1 MKKIILI
8 AIAMAFYSIA
18 LAQTQKVIYTCPM
31 HPEVQMS
38 KPGNCPK
45 CGMNLEKK
53 TIKVAAPKK
62 AAPKPATSK
71 QTGNIKKPTTT
82 SNANS
87 SNNDVREM
95 KDMMQ
100 ELKTDV
106 AEIKEILNEIK
117 GTGTITAE
125 NATDEHNHEMNI
137 PSHPA
142 GENKVTDANQVA
154 KLTYTCPMHPEVQ
167 SNKPGSCPKCGMKLV
182 VDKTKSSTTQPA
194 ATTYTCPMHPE
205 VQSNKPGSCSK
216 CGMKL
221 IIDKTKSSTTQP
233 AATTY
238 TCPMHPE
245 VQSNKPGNCPKC
257 GMKLVVDK
265 TKSSTTQPAATTYTC
280 PMHPEVQSDKPG
292 NCPKCGMK
300 LVKGKAVVTSNM
312 DGMDMGSVNMT
323 DNSDNME
330 NIRVAKQN
338 LGPIKTITSQ
348 MPPRT
353 VVHHLYIRDTTVTFG
368 KKPKRGIAVN
378 GQIPMPTLTFTEGD
392 TAEIWVHNE
401 LKEETSLHWH
411 GLFLPNKM
419 DGVPYLTQMPIKPG
433 ATYLYKFPIVQHGTH
448 WYHSH
453 SGLQEQLG
461 MYGAFIMN
469 KREEWDIPTIPV
481 VLSEWLDM
489 KPKEAHRSLHAATD
503 WFAVQKGAEQT
514 YSEAIKLG
522 WFKTKVKNEWKRMN
536 AMDLTDIY
544 YDNFLMNGKNQSEQP
559 QFKAGD
565 KVRLRIANGGAS
577 DYFWLSYSGGKITV
591 VATDGN
597 DVEPVEVDRLIIA
610 VSETYDVVVTIPE
623 NKSYEFLA
631 SPEDRTKFT
640 SMWLGSGEKVPAVR
654 WKRPKYFAGM
664 QMMNDMMD
672 MNGNLVNVGG
682 MEMKNQI
689 IDMNTVMY
697 PEVAGEELRTKKKV
711 QSMEKRGAGRKQTT
725 PTTEKPGAEVTPAM
739 DHSGHNMAGM
749 PARPS
754 GGDMVPLSSESA
766 GGDPSEIVSLNY
778 EMLRAP
784 EKTTLPKGPW
794 REIKFDLTGNMNR
807 YVWSIDNKVVSESD
821 KILIR
826 KGENIRI
833 ILYNNS
839 MMRHPM
845 HLHGHDFRLLNGQGE
860 NAILKNIIDIMPMEK
875 DTLEFNAN
883 ERGGD
888 WFFHCHIL
896 YHMMSGMGKVFAYNN
911 PLTDKTDITDPKK
924 AKRGLNSEDRK
935 LHPMGSIGL
944 ESNGSDGEF
953 MLGGTRYRL
962 STEWRLGLKAMH
974 GTESETNFGRFMG
987 RNQWLFPFIGFDY
1000 HYNSM
1005 RDESEKN
1012 MFGQLSNQTNR
1023 KAFVAG
1029 VQYTLPM
1036 LFIAEARVDSKGKYR
1051 FQLSREDI
1059 PVAPRLR
1066 LNLSGNSDKEYMAG
1080 LRYILTKY
1088 FNLSTHYDS
1097 DMGFGAGITITY

>member
-1 MKKIILI
+1 MKKVLLIIMQVLLFS
-8 AIAMAFYSIA
+8 AIAS
-18 LAQTQKVIYTCPM
+18 AQTSKVIYTCPM

-53 TIKVAAPKK
+53 TIKVAAQK
-62 AAPKPATSK
+62 KPAAKKTSTRPAGPK
-71 QTGNIKKPTTT
+71 QTGSAKNPTK
-82 SNANS
+82 SNAKTP
-87 SNNDVREM
+87 NNDVREM
-95 KDMMQ
+95 KSMMQ
-100 ELKTDV
+100 ELKSDV
-106 AEIKEILNEIK
+106 AEIKEIVNEIK
-117 GTGTITAE
+117 GTGSVTGG
-125 NATDEHNHEMNI
+125 NATDEHKDHEMNMNN
-137 PSHPA
+137 SA
-142 GENKVTDANQVA
+142 DTKQVA

-167 SNKPGSCPKCGMKLV
+167 SEKPGNCPKCGMKLV
-182 VDKTKSSTTQPA
+182 IDKTKSSKAQPPA
-194 ATTYTCPMHPE
+194 AYTCPMHPE
-205 VQSNKPGSCSK
+205 VR
-216 CGMKL
+216 
-221 IIDKTKSSTTQP
+221 
-233 AATTY
+233 
-238 TCPMHPE
+238 
-245 VQSNKPGNCPKC
+245 SNKPGNCPKC

-280 PMHPEVQSDKPG
+280 PMHPEVQSGKPGNCPKCGMKLVVDKTKSSTTQPAAYTCPMHPEVRSDKPG

-300 LVKGKAVVTSNM
+300 LVKEKSTTN
-312 DGMDMGSVNMT
+312 DGG
-323 DNSDNME
+323 NSEEENTTME
-330 NIRVAKQN
+330 NIRIAKRN
-338 LGPIKTITSQ
+338 LGPIKTIASQ
-348 MPPRT
+348 VPPRT
-353 VVHHLYIRDTTVTFG
+353 VVYHLYVRDTIVTFG
-368 KKPKRGIAVN
+368 KKPKRAIAVN

-392 TAEIWVHNE
+392 TAEIWVHNQ
-401 LKEETSLHWH
+401 LKELTSMHWH
-411 GLFLPNKM
+411 GLFVPNKM

-453 SGLQEQLG
+453 SGLQEQIG

-489 KPKEAHRSLHAATD
+489 KPEEAHRSLHAATD

-514 YSEAIKLG
+514 YLEAIKLG

-544 YDNFLMNGKNQSEQP
+544 YDNFLINGKNQSQYP

-610 VSETYDVVVTIPE
+610 VSETYDVVVTIPD

-631 SPEDRTKFT
+631 TPEDRTKFT

-672 MNGNLVNVGG
+672 MNGNLVKTEGLV
-682 MEMKNQI
+682 MKNQI

-697 PEVAGEELRTKKKV
+697 PEVAGEELRHANKV
-711 QSMEKRGAGRKQTT
+711 KRMEKSRAGSKQTT
-725 PTTEKPGAEVTPAM
+725 PITPNSESVVNKSM
-739 DHSGHNMAGM
+739 NHSGHNMAAM
-749 PARPS
+749 
-754 GGDMVPLSSESA
+754 DMGETNP
-766 GGDPSEIVSLNY
+766 DIVSLNY

-784 EKTTLPKGPW
+784 EKTTLPNGPW
-794 REIKFDLTGNMNR
+794 RQIKFDLTGNMNR
-807 YVWSIDNKVVSESD
+807 YVWSIDNRVVSESD

-826 KGENIRI
+826 KGENVRI

-860 NAILKNIIDIMPMEK
+860 NAILKNIIDIMPLET
-875 DTLEFNAN
+875 DTIEFNAN

-911 PLTDKTDITDPKK
+911 PLVDKTDITNPKV

-935 LHPMGSIGL
+935 FHLMGSVGL
-944 ESNGSDGEF
+944 ESNGSDGEA
-953 MLGGTRYRL
+953 MLASTRFRL
-962 STEWRLGLKAMH
+962 SSEWRIGSHAKH
-974 GTESETNFGRFMG
+974 GYESETYFGRFIG
-987 RNQWLFPFIGFDY
+987 RNQWWFPFIGFDY
-1000 HYNSM
+1000 HRNKV
-1005 RDESEKN
+1005 RNEEDEKN
-1012 MFGQLSNQTNR
+1012 MFGQISNQTNR

-1036 LFIAEARVDSKGKYR
+1036 LVNAEARIDSKGKFR
-1051 FQLSREDI
+1051 FQMMREDI

-1066 LNLSGNSDKEYMAG
+1066 LNLMGNSDKEYMAG

-1088 FNLSTHYDS
+1088 FGISTHYDS
-1097 DMGFGAGITITY
+1097 DMGLGAGITITY